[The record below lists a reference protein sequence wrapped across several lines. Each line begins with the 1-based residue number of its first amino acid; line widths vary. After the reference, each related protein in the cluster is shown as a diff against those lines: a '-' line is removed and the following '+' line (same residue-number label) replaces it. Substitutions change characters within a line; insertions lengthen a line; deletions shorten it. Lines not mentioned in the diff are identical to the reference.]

1 MAWPAKFGNDMKT
14 VSAGILKVSGLTAVY
29 GLFVMYKATHNLL
42 EHWHTTKKFVS
53 IKCVIFISLLQSLC
67 MRPLL
72 QHVQRPENH
81 CLKDPKHP
89 GNLDLVAE
97 HYIATLLSVEAMA
110 MAYLVRSAFPAS
122 ELQDQ
127 ALVHH
132 MDVVEMSLAQIQE
145 QEGGNK
151 QPLLDK

>member
-1 MAWPAKFGNDMKT
+1 MGYIVVFATLPAALETLGAFNDD
-14 VSAGILKVSGLTAVY
+14 VG
-29 GLFVMYKATHNLL
+29 HD
-42 EHWHTTKKFVS
+42 
-53 IKCVIFISLLQSLC
+53 
-67 MRPLL
+67 RPLL

-97 HYIATLLSVEAMA
+97 YYIATLLSVEAMA

-132 MDVVEMSLAQIQE
+132 MDVVEMSL
-145 QEGGNK
+145 
-151 QPLLDK
+151 